1 MKLRYLISREREI
14 NASAKNGKNF
24 LIEGDNYAS
33 LKLLEKTHKGVI
45 DVIYIDP
52 PYNTGNED
60 FVYNDNIVDNEDTF
74 RHSKWLSF
82 MTKRIHLA
90 YDLLSD
96 EGLMFA
102 SIDEN
107 EIAGF
112 KILLDSIFGENN
124 FICIFSWMKTATP
137 PSLSKNIR
145 RKFEYVLCY
154 RKKYSELGLFGGII
168 SGGDMPLLNDGNK
181 EIGVTFQKDSL
192 IFKIPD
198 GVYLKGRYDRVQLL
212 EDIEIKDGKALTDLK
227 LFGPMKW
234 TQDTINKEISSGT
247 IFLIKSSKFA
257 IRYER
262 CGERIKKPSNIISN
276 EECSVGT
283 NEDGAKDLQKIF
295 NKKVFNFPKPVS
307 LIKYLINMKC
317 FYKKNA
323 IVLDFFAGS
332 GTTGQAVLELNKEDG
347 GNRHFILCTNNENNI
362 CEDITYERLKTVI
375 TGKRQDGSIYRE
387 NPYEDNLTYLKVNF
401 AEKEDDIDSC
411 KICEQLIT
419 LKSSVET
426 CASFVFDKEKDF
438 YEFLDSRIYLD
449 ACVVYLL
456 DDILLPSGSNLK
468 ERKIEIRELPKYFY
482 SEEEL
487 INNDTI

>member
-1 MKLRYLISREREI
+1 
-14 NASAKNGKNF
+14 
-24 LIEGDNYAS
+24 
-33 LKLLEKTHKGVI
+33 
-45 DVIYIDP
+45 
-52 PYNTGNED
+52 
-60 FVYNDNIVDNEDTF
+60 
-74 RHSKWLSF
+74 

-168 SGGDMPLLNDGNK
+168 SGGDMPLLNEGNK

-227 LFGPMKW
+227 LFGPMKR

-247 IFLIKSSKFA
+247 IFLVKSSKFA

-401 AEKEDDIDSC
+401 AEKEDDIDSF
-411 KICEQLIT
+411 KICEQFIT

-449 ACVVYLL
+449 PCVVYLL

-487 INNDTI
+487 INNDTIWFSRECFRTT